1 MNQELVDRSL
11 AYVAELRSHPIQLGM
26 ELDHETLEALATRMP
41 ENRDIKALFASN
53 NGMLTTFFSDIRC
66 DRCGIMQKRAVSK
79 TQLISYIEHLRR
91 VLLNAGTKNYMTVAT
106 CAACKQTAK
115 TESALKDRD
124 AKRVSAEK
132 TKDVTRIYTEILL
145 TRFLHPK
152 IRPYGSLTW
161 KVFEKSLKEF
171 VSNCYEQELA
181 AAIKAMD
188 YNLFLQTPYWI
199 VISFIVKRDAGFR
212 CAMCDSKD
220 ELRVHH
226 KNYKLHGYE
235 HTREGRDAL
244 VCVCDNCHAK
254 HHGKHENE

>member
-1 MNQELVDRSL
+1 M
-11 AYVAELRSHPIQLGM
+11 AYIAALRSHPIELGA

-53 NGMLTTFFSDIRC
+53 NGMLTTFFSDIKC

-91 VLLNAGTKNYMTVAT
+91 VLLNVKPKNFLTVAT
-106 CAACKQTAK
+106 CGSCKEQAK
-115 TESALKDRD
+115 TQNALKIREANRVDYDKIKESA
-124 AKRVSAEK
+124 
-132 TKDVTRIYTEILL
+132 RIYTDILL
-145 TRFLHPK
+145 TKFLHPK

-161 KVFEKSLKEF
+161 KIFERDLKVFIA
-171 VSNCYEQELA
+171 NCYEHELA

-188 YNLFLQTPYWI
+188 YKVFLQTPYWI
-199 VISFIVKRDAGFR
+199 VISFMVKREAGFR
-212 CAMCDSKD
+212 CAMCDSKE

-235 HTREGRDAL
+235 HTREGKDSL
-244 VCVCDNCHAK
+244 VCVCDKCHAK
-254 HHGKHENE
+254 HHGKHDNE